1 MIRINHHGRTP
12 RGHLHNTG
20 LGNKLFLNFLA
31 RALSI
36 ENNEPIQNWL
46 QTKIYA
52 GNETDYDGVDR
63 DKWGLNW
70 PYINHDVKMTR
81 DTIVG
86 IGQNCKYGDY
96 YHQNKKTID
105 LISKHK
111 KQLINDFGKTDG
123 VFVHVRWGDLAS
135 AKNWS
140 AIPQYEYYAK
150 CLSDTNYERGYLAS
164 DTFDHPF
171 IQNLLNEFNLE
182 FYDNSPEETIIFGS
196 TFSNKVL
203 SFGTFSWWVGFIG
216 NQDNIMYPN
225 SDGYSVAGDIF
236 ECMTEWNEVRKPYE
250 KNN

>member
-1 MIRINHHGRTP
+1 M
-12 RGHLHNTG
+12 
-20 LGNKLFLNFLA
+20 
-31 RALSI
+31 
-36 ENNEPIQNWL
+36 
-46 QTKIYA
+46 
-52 GNETDYDGVDR
+52 
-63 DKWGLNW
+63 
-70 PYINHDVKMTR
+70 
-81 DTIVG
+81 
-86 IGQNCKYGDY
+86 
-96 YHQNKKTID
+96 
-105 LISKHK
+105 
-111 KQLINDFGKTDG
+111 
-123 VFVHVRWGDLAS
+123 HVRWGDLAS
-135 AKNWS
+135 AKNWF

-225 SDGYSVAGDIF
+225 SDGYSMAGDIF
-236 ECMTEWNEVRKPYE
+236 ECMTEWKAVRRPYE